1 MSPSHKRMVA
11 ICKDSEEVAE
21 RLREYLQQKY
31 DEFAKR
37 NDGNGGKKF
46 LLGLSGGSLPKF
58 FSAAAATMATSSSS
72 SSSPVDWHRVR
83 FFFCDERVVPFTS
96 DDSTYKVYREVLVE
110 KVEGI
115 GEDSFVTIDP
125 TLSAEEA
132 ARDYARKLATRSG
145 QPGGAPPRLDVLLL
159 GMGPDGHTCSLFPG
173 HPVLHEREL
182 LVAPVTDS
190 PKPPPLR
197 VTLTLPVLNAAAAAV
212 FICTGGGKKEVV
224 RAVLEEEGCGLPAAM
239 VRPHDGELIWLLD
252 APAAAALNK
261 A

>member
-1 MSPSHKRMVA
+1 MSSSQKRVVA
-11 ICKDSEEVAE
+11 VCKDGEEVAE

-37 NDGNGGKKF
+37 NDGDKKF

-58 FSAAAATMATSSSS
+58 FSAAVAAMATSSSS
-72 SSSPVDWHRVR
+72 VDWRRVR

-96 DDSTYKVYREVLVE
+96 DDSTYKVYHEVLVG

-115 GEDSFVTIDP
+115 GEDSFMVINP

-132 ARDYARKLATRSG
+132 AQDYSRKLAALSG

-173 HPVLHEREL
+173 HPVLREREL
-182 LVAPVTDS
+182 LVAPVKDS

-212 FICTGGGKKEVV
+212 FVCTGSGKKEVV
-224 RAVLEEEGCGLPAAM
+224 RAVLEEDGCSLPAAM
-239 VRPHDGELIWLLD
+239 VRPCNGELVWLLD